1 MAIRFKRP
9 AAFCLPGLYRG
20 GDHALD
26 SSSLIPDCRN
36 LLQIDRLFQKC
47 FVINVL
53 FMIHSMFI
61 PWFDAGASEFIT
73 NRQIISQV
81 LRH

>member
-9 AAFCLPGLYRG
+9 AAFCLPGLCRG

-36 LLQIDRLFQKC
+36 SLQIDRLFQKC

-53 FMIHSMFI
+53 FMTHMHVY
-61 PWFDAGASEFIT
+61 T
-73 NRQIISQV
+73 MV
-81 LRH
+81 